1 MASRTVTKFKRNSP
15 KSTLTP
21 HRAAPARVHRKGNHH
36 EKSNVKKLIA
46 STLAALVCVGS
57 FVSCGKTADNTNG
70 SDAAPSSASSGETYT
85 VGICNYVDDASL
97 NQIVANIES
106 PPGGDRPGAGGALR
120 RLLR

>member
-1 MASRTVTKFKRNSP
+1 MKKATF
-15 KSTLTP
+15 
-21 HRAAPARVHRKGNHH
+21 
-36 EKSNVKKLIA
+36 KKLIA

-57 FVSCGKTADNTNG
+57 FAGCGKTADNTNG

-106 PPGGDRPGAGGALR
+106 RLEEIGQERGAVSYTHLSFCSAACRYNICSSLLCR
-120 RLLR
+120 LKYRLLHADS